1 MRDMANHKLSRLHY
15 VRASYCKKMQRI
27 LQKQIIVIIEGGI
40 TVVGQEVDG
49 ILSIPRED
57 MQTMNSS
64 VTGTSLARFK
74 SVPSVVSM
82 C

>member
-1 MRDMANHKLSRLHY
+1 M
-15 VRASYCKKMQRI
+15 
-27 LQKQIIVIIEGGI
+27 IIKGGI
-40 TVVGQEVDG
+40 TVVGEEVDG

-57 MQTMNSS
+57 MQIMNSS

-74 SVPSVVSM
+74 SVPSVVSL

>member
-1 MRDMANHKLSRLHY
+1 MIIDG
-15 VRASYCKKMQRI
+15 RI
-27 LQKQIIVIIEGGI
+27 TEVEE
-40 TVVGQEVDG
+40 EVDG

-74 SVPSVVSM
+74 SVPSVVSYT